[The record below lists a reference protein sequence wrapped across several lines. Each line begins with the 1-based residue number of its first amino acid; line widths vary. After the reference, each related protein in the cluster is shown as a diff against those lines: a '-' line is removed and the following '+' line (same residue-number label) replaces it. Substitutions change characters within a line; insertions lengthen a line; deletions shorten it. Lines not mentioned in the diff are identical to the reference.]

1 MANVKK
7 ILFFTSF
14 LILASTLSA
23 NNIRVINIEGVINP
37 ASASY
42 IQENIERAEE
52 ANDEC
57 VIMQLDTPGGLMN
70 SMRDVIKKILNSEIP
85 VVVYVSPAGA
95 RAASAGVF
103 ITVSAH
109 VSAMA
114 PGTNIGAAHPVQMGG
129 MPGSQPD
136 SVTQKTMMDKA
147 TNDAVA
153 YIRSLAE
160 ERGKNAE
167 WLEKSVRKSVAITA
181 RQALDSNIVDL
192 VAPDMDSLLVLLD
205 GREISLQDDS
215 VVLSTLNKEVVTH
228 EMGFYRQILDVI
240 SNPNVSYLLM
250 MLGFLGVLFEIR
262 SPGAIIPGVV
272 GGISL
277 ILAFYSFQILP
288 INYTGLALIIAA
300 IVLFILEVHVVSFGL
315 LTLGGIALMIFGS
328 MMLIDTTEAPAE
340 LFSISLGVII
350 PVVLFTA
357 AFIIFALTM
366 AIKTLRTQVTTG
378 TEGMAGLEGEAISD
392 ISKSGG
398 QVIVHGE
405 VWNAISDSEIKKGEK
420 IEVEQREG
428 MKVIVNKKEE

>member
-1 MANVKK
+1 MVNKK
-7 ILFFTSF
+7 QFLIILLILFMG
-14 LILASTLSA
+14 TLLYA
-23 NNIRVINIEGVINP
+23 NDIRVINVEGVINP

-57 VIMQLDTPGGLMN
+57 LIIQLDTPGGLMN
-70 SMRDVIKKILNSEIP
+70 SMRDIIKKILNSNVP
-85 VVVYVSPAGA
+85 VIVYVSPSGA

-136 SVTQKTMMDKA
+136 SVTKKTMMDKA

-160 ERGKNAE
+160 ERDKNAD
-167 WLEKSVRKSVAITA
+167 WLEKSVRRSVSITA
-181 RQALDSNIVDL
+181 QEALDSNVVDL
-192 VAPDMDSLLVLLD
+192 VASDMDSLLAILD
-205 GREISLQDDS
+205 GRELELKRGL
-215 VVLSTLNKEVVTH
+215 VVLETKDKNIVTH
-228 EMGFYRQILDVI
+228 QMGFYRNILDII

-250 MLGFLGVLFEIR
+250 MLGFLGVMFEIR
-262 SPGAIIPGVV
+262 NPGAIIPGVV
-272 GGISL
+272 GAIAL

-300 IVLFILEVHVVSFGL
+300 IVLFILEIHIVSFGF

-350 PVVLFTA
+350 PVAILTA
-357 AFIIFALTM
+357 GFIVFAFSM
-366 AIKTLRTQVTTG
+366 VMKTLKTQVTTG

-392 ISKSGG
+392 ITEAGG

-405 VWNAISDSEIKKGEK
+405 VWNAESNSEIKEGDKITVEK
-420 IEVEQREG
+420 REG